1 MVYSQLSI
9 ANFNIII
16 MNKFD
21 KFFKNSRRK
30 IRKLRDRIQKLKTE
44 QDKEEE
50 KLKDIKKPK
59 KEKKD
64 ELVVHISML
73 SAAKA
78 TIVVLTLVILANFLG
93 EITDII
99 LVFFVSILFAAAL
112 DPTVDSLEKYKIPR
126 SISVISI
133 FAIVIA
139 LIVFFISQLVPL
151 VASQVIEL
159 AKNLNTIVVDL
170 SNGESALPFAD
181 KIEPLIQNFLTEVDQ
196 EQIVEQLKN
205 SLESLGSQLEGI
217 AGNTLGTIKNL
228 FNGIL
233 NFLLVLVLTFFIV
246 VDERGV
252 DDFFISLFPSKHGK
266 YIVDKMEA
274 VKHKVGYWLR
284 GQVILMVA
292 MFLITWIGFMI
303 IGVDYALTLGMLAGI
318 AEIIPIV
325 GPIIAGVPAGLV
337 AFNQSYWLVLWV
349 VGFILIVQ
357 QIESNVV
364 VPLVMKK
371 AVGLSPII
379 IILSMLVG
387 FKTLGIL
394 GAIIAIPVAT
404 SLSIFVKDYAA
415 KKK

>member
-1 MVYSQLSI
+1 MKQ
-9 ANFNIII
+9 
-16 MNKFD
+16 FD
-21 KFFKNSRRK
+21 KFFKSSRKKMKKLREK
-30 IRKLRDRIQKLKTE
+30 IRKLKEE
-44 QDKEEE
+44 QDKEEQ
-50 KLKDIKKPK
+50 KLQTIKKPK
-59 KEKKD
+59 VEKKD
-64 ELVVHISML
+64 EVVVHISAL

-78 TIVVLTLVILANFLG
+78 TIVVLALVILANFLG
-93 EITDII
+93 DITDII
-99 LVFFVSILFAAAL
+99 LVFFVSILFASAL

-126 SISVISI
+126 ALSVIGI
-133 FAIVIA
+133 FIIIIG

-151 VASQVIEL
+151 VASQIIEL

-181 KIEPLIQNFLTEVDQ
+181 KLEPLMQNFLTEVDQ
-196 EQIVEQLKN
+196 EQIVDQLKN
-205 SLESLGSQLEGI
+205 SLETLGSQLEGI

-228 FNGIL
+228 FNGII

-266 YIVDKMEA
+266 YIVEKMEA
-274 VKHKVGYWLR
+274 VKHKVGFWLR
-284 GQVILMVA
+284 GQVILMIV
-292 MFLITWIGFMI
+292 MFVITWIGFMI
-303 IGVDYALTLGMLAGI
+303 IGVDYALTLAMLAGI

-337 AFNQSYWLVLWV
+337 AFNESYWLVLWV
-349 VGFILIVQ
+349 IGFILVVQ
-357 QIESNVV
+357 QIEANVI

-379 IILSMLVG
+379 IILSMMIG
-387 FKTLGIL
+387 FKSIGVL

-404 SLSIFVKDYAA
+404 TLSIFVKDYAA

>member
-1 MVYSQLSI
+1 MKQ
-9 ANFNIII
+9 
-16 MNKFD
+16 FD
-21 KFFKNSRRK
+21 KFFKSSRKKMKKLREK
-30 IRKLRDRIQKLKTE
+30 IRKLKEE
-44 QDKEEE
+44 QDKEEQ
-50 KLKDIKKPK
+50 KLQTIKKPK
-59 KEKKD
+59 VEKKD
-64 ELVVHISML
+64 EVVVHISAL

-78 TIVVLTLVILANFLG
+78 TIVVLALVILANFLG
-93 EITDII
+93 DITDII

-126 SISVISI
+126 ALSVIGI
-133 FAIVIA
+133 FIIIIG

-151 VASQVIEL
+151 VASQIIEL

-181 KIEPLIQNFLTEVDQ
+181 KLEPLMQNFLTEVDQ
-196 EQIVEQLKN
+196 EQIVDQLKN
-205 SLESLGSQLEGI
+205 SLETLGSQLEGI

-228 FNGIL
+228 FNGII

-266 YIVDKMEA
+266 YIVEKMEA
-274 VKHKVGYWLR
+274 VKHKVGFWLR
-284 GQVILMVA
+284 GQVILMIV
-292 MFLITWIGFMI
+292 MFVITWIGFMI
-303 IGVDYALTLGMLAGI
+303 IGVDYALTLAMLAGI

-337 AFNQSYWLVLWV
+337 AFNESYWLVLWV
-349 VGFILIVQ
+349 IGFILVVQ
-357 QIESNVV
+357 QIEANVI

-379 IILSMLVG
+379 IILSMMIG
-387 FKTLGIL
+387 FKSIGVL

-404 SLSIFVKDYAA
+404 TLSIFVKDYAA